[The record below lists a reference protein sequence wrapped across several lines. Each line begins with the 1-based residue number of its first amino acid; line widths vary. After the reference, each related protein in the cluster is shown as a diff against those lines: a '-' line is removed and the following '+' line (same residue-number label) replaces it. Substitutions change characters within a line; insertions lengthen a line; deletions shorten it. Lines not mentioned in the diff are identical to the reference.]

1 MSSGTLPDVSDT
13 AAPIKQTALRIFGGL
28 SGSYDSV
35 LEYATLMQDRRWK
48 EWVVKSAGL
57 KSGSKVLDIGCGTCV
72 LEERLR
78 SDCLVVGVDLTM
90 AMLRIAQNKHLRNVE
105 SLWLSDAEKLPFRD
119 HCFDAAASCYLV
131 KYCDAETLVSEMARV
146 LRPGGK
152 LALYDFVTPRG
163 NLWPLNAMYAYG
175 GLRIVGRLLEM
186 DHSRSAYTFS
196 ALPGIITT
204 RRWEA
209 GFGRMLEENGF
220 VGVQEI
226 LLSGG
231 TAVAFRAVRKA
242 AG

>member
-1 MSSGTLPDVSDT
+1 MSSGTLPDVPDT
-13 AAPIKQTALRIFGGL
+13 SASMQQTALRIFGGL

-35 LEYATLMQDRRWK
+35 LQYATLMQDRRWK
-48 EWVVKSAGL
+48 EWVVRSVGL

-90 AMLRIAQNKHLRNVE
+90 AMLRVAQGKHLRNVE
-105 SLWLSDAEKLPFRD
+105 SLWLSDAERLPFKDR
-119 HCFDAAASCYLV
+119 CFDAAASCYLV

-163 NLWPLNAMYAYG
+163 NLWPLNAIYAYG
-175 GLRIVGRLLEM
+175 GLRVAGRLLEM
-186 DHSRSAYTFS
+186 YHAKSAYTFS
-196 ALPGIITT
+196 ALPRIITT

-209 GFGRMLEENGF
+209 GFGKRLEDSGF
-220 VGVQEI
+220 VNVQGT

-231 TAVAFRAVRKA
+231 TAAAFRAVRKA
-242 AG
+242 AE